1 MRGRYFVQ
9 RVGRGGKVLGSK
21 RVSAIVVTMIAVVC
35 LFVFVFARYLAHKQ
49 YAAEVATTDAD
60 TGGTIENSADAAAS
74 QVLAPRSSPP
84 VATPSGALVDT
95 ASEPPGSTERI
106 DVSKLMDQWY
116 RAQAEAWVAEQ
127 LAAIENESP
136 MDSIDSLLGGHLV
149 PGFADRSIFSDM
161 EADGAEFAEELAKD
175 PRIARI
181 LAYAAEG
188 ENQRAEVLARVESQ
202 IQAFCALPLK
212 YDPSYP
218 DGTLT
223 GATATLALA
232 YPYLIAELDST
243 VSRLSALVQMY
254 EYDQELNRTIFNEP
268 DIPDDML
275 FSGPLTRT
283 IVYASETVLDRLVEN
298 ERVIED
304 LSETQREALTSYAA
318 YQHLGVDEAVA
329 YFTENRELMASL
341 GVDVDYALANADIQE
356 TMRGY
361 RMYTDPTG
369 LFRAYGVLS
378 ETLTH
383 DQALVLFAEWV
394 ASGSRPS
401 EFEGWN

>member
-1 MRGRYFVQ
+1 M
-9 RVGRGGKVLGSK
+9 
-21 RVSAIVVTMIAVVC
+21 
-35 LFVFVFARYLAHKQ
+35 
-49 YAAEVATTDAD
+49 
-60 TGGTIENSADAAAS
+60 
-74 QVLAPRSSPP
+74 
-84 VATPSGALVDT
+84 
-95 ASEPPGSTERI
+95 
-106 DVSKLMDQWY
+106 
-116 RAQAEAWVAEQ
+116 AEQ

-136 MDSIDSLLGGHLV
+136 MDSIDSLLGGQLV
-149 PGFADRSIFSDM
+149 PGFADSSIFSDM
-161 EADGAEFAEELAKD
+161 EADGTEFAEELAKD

-232 YPYLIAELDST
+232 YPYLIAELDNT
-243 VSRLSALVQMY
+243 ASRLPALVRMY
-254 EYDQELNRTIFNEP
+254 EYEQGVARAVFNEP
-268 DIPDDML
+268 DIPDDMV
-275 FSGPLTRT
+275 FSGPLTGMISYT
-283 IVYASETVLDRLVEN
+283 SETVLDRLVED
-298 ERVIED
+298 ELAFEA
-304 LSETQREALTSYAA
+304 LSGAQREALASYAA
-318 YQHLGVDEAVA
+318 YQQRGVDEAVA

-369 LFRAYGVLS
+369 LFPAYGVLS

-383 DQALVLFAEWV
+383 NQALVLFVEWV